1 MSRDAF
7 KLDVVSIRLVR
18 DAPIYSDQKLNSP
31 QAAVHLVGEV
41 LCDMDRELVCVINLK
56 ADGTPINCSFVS
68 AGTLDYSVVNP
79 RDMLKASILSN
90 AARLIIRQSF
100 VEKETV
106 FLPDIM
112 AAAVECI
119 LLIYAT

>member
-1 MSRDAF
+1 MSRNAF

-56 ADGTPINCSFVS
+56 ADGTPINCSLSVS
-68 AGTLDYSVVNP
+68 VHW
-79 RDMLKASILSN
+79 
-90 AARLIIRQSF
+90 II
-100 VEKETV
+100 
-106 FLPDIM
+106 P
-112 AAAVECI
+112 
-119 LLIYAT
+119 

>member
-41 LCDMDRELVCVINLK
+41 LCDMDRELVCVINLSRWYTDQLQFCQCRYTGLFRSK
-56 ADGTPINCSFVS
+56 SARHAQSQYFIKRCQIDHGTQPPF
-68 AGTLDYSVVNP
+68 
-79 RDMLKASILSN
+79 R
-90 AARLIIRQSF
+90 
-100 VEKETV
+100 
-106 FLPDIM
+106 
-112 AAAVECI
+112 
-119 LLIYAT
+119 

>member
-41 LCDMDRELVCVINLK
+41 LCDMDRELVCVIN
-56 ADGTPINCSFVS
+56 
-68 AGTLDYSVVNP
+68 
-79 RDMLKASILSN
+79 
-90 AARLIIRQSF
+90 
-100 VEKETV
+100 TV
-106 FLPDIM
+106 
-112 AAAVECI
+112 
-119 LLIYAT
+119 

>member
-68 AGTLDYSVVNP
+68 AGRLMCCGVSSGIYRSADRKVP
-79 RDMLKASILSN
+79 HLKGN
-90 AARLIIRQSF
+90 GF
-100 VEKETV
+100 H
-106 FLPDIM
+106 PD
-112 AAAVECI
+112 
-119 LLIYAT
+119 L